1 MFELLSKI
9 ILIPIILVILLIM
22 VYFLSMLISALWRI
36 VIICSSGGWALFA
49 FPAGILLIL
58 ASVETVNTGLILVG
72 SSVTAGLI
80 FAHFLD
86 CFEDADGLG
95 GFWIIAIANTII
107 LWLTYTTYGLDSI
120 PFLCA
125 IIIAWLTSV
134 GDWIFSLADC

>member
-36 VIICSSGGWALFA
+36 VIICSSCGWAFFA

-58 ASVETVNTGLILVG
+58 ASVETVNTGLILLG

-80 FAHFLD
+80 FAYFLI
-86 CFEDADGLG
+86 EETDGLG
-95 GFWIIAIANTII
+95 GFWIVAIANTII

-134 GDWIFSLADC
+134 GDWIFSLAD

>member
-36 VIICSSGGWALFA
+36 VIICSSCGWAFFA

-58 ASVETVNTGLILVG
+58 ASVETVNTGLIRVG
-72 SSVTAGLI
+72 SSVTAGLT
-80 FAHFLD
+80 FAYFLV

-95 GFWIIAIANTII
+95 GFWVIAIANTII

-134 GDWIFSLADC
+134 GDWIFSLAD